1 MTAKNFMVILTI
13 FAGLMLA
20 GCAFHQPDGA
30 TDLLSDTGWLLIELG
45 GSPVASSSAMTL
57 NFSDKGKVDGSDG
70 CNQYWSTYTAGNNTI
85 NIGEEMAMT
94 ERACLEPIMQQA
106 AIFTTALKQAVAY
119 RTENGQL
126 TLLAADGTASAVFL
140 PQNQELHGTSWDVSG
155 YDNGQ
160 GTIMRINNSGRK
172 LTASFA
178 ADSISGSSGCNSY
191 SADYTYSAVDQTLEL
206 GRLLRTM
213 MACTDGNI
221 MQQEGHFITALQTVK
236 SYHIK
241 GNTLTLKAADGSTAV
256 ILVRQ

>member
-1 MTAKNFMVILTI
+1 
-13 FAGLMLA
+13 
-20 GCAFHQPDGA
+20 
-30 TDLLSDTGWLLIELG
+30 
-45 GSPVASSSAMTL
+45 
-57 NFSDKGKVDGSDG
+57 
-70 CNQYWSTYTAGNNTI
+70 
-85 NIGEEMAMT
+85 
-94 ERACLEPIMQQA
+94 
-106 AIFTTALKQAVAY
+106 
-119 RTENGQL
+119 
-126 TLLAADGTASAVFL
+126 
-140 PQNQELHGTSWDVSG
+140 
-155 YDNGQ
+155 
-160 GTIMRINNSGRK
+160 MRINNSGRK

-241 GNTLTLKAADGSTAV
+241 GNTLTLKAADDSTAV